1 MRTPLDALV
10 TKHTLQRIA
19 VATNSGLIDYLDNGR
34 TEHNVPLK
42 NVCAKVLPELAEEI
56 DSVVGLLGV
65 SKRQFLEAAFIEAI
79 FRAKAIIDQEG
90 LWDVY
95 GNDDCE
101 HLKPLPT
108 NGEAA

>member
-19 VATNSGLIDYLDNGR
+19 EATNSGLIDYLDNGR
-34 TEHNVPLK
+34 TEHGVPLK

-56 DSVVGLLGV
+56 DSVCGLLGV
-65 SKRQFLEAAFIEAI
+65 SKRQFLESAFIEAI
-79 FRAKAIIDQEG
+79 TRAKAIIKDEG

-95 GNDDCE
+95 GNDDFE
-101 HLKPLPT
+101 HLNPQPAS
-108 NGEAA
+108 GEAA